1 MAARW
6 FLGLSAALW
15 FSYGMYCFLAPSSL
29 GDGAG
34 VTFTNATGSTEL
46 RAMYGGLQMAL
57 GALAALG
64 LARPGLRQGAVLTLG
79 LVTAGLGST
88 RLIGAFIDSG
98 WSAYTAMG
106 LIFEFASAAWATSI
120 LRRE

>member
-1 MAARW
+1 MGAQW

-15 FSYGMYCFLAPSSL
+15 FLYGLYCFFAPSAL

-34 VTFTNATGSTEL
+34 ITFTSATGSTEL

-64 LARPGLRQGAVLTLG
+64 LARPGLRQGAVLTLAV
-79 LVTAGLGST
+79 VTAGLAST
-88 RLIGAFIDSG
+88 RLLGAFIDGG

-106 LIFEFASAAWATSI
+106 LVFEIGSATWATAV
-120 LRRE
+120 LGR

>member
-15 FSYGMYCFLAPSSL
+15 FFYGLYCFFVPSAL

-64 LARPGLRQGAVLTLG
+64 LARPGLRQGAILSLAV
-79 LVTAGLGST
+79 VTAGLGIT
-88 RLIGAFIDSG
+88 RLLGAVIDGG
-98 WSAYTAMG
+98 WSAYTTMG
-106 LIFEFASAAWATSI
+106 LVFEWVSAGCATAL
-120 LRRE
+120 LRR